1 LPHRARELASLR
13 LLPKLDRVAIRTSEL
28 RYLTPPRPGS
38 LGGQARPLG
47 SDVAQNPENCAAEIP
62 QRLANPRGCRAHFCR
77 PDMAHRDG
85 TVAFRSLSYL
95 FEMSQI
101 LPNHAKSDYR
111 RLFRG
116 RTATAGTA
124 PPDAEIRPSA
134 MTRPA
139 AASIA
144 VVTRRFRSSTVRLE
158 GSAVVADA
166 TTSAQALK
174 NRKLAPCPVPV

>member
-38 LGGQARPLG
+38 LGGQAQPLG

-85 TVAFRSLSYL
+85 TAWLGRRDSNLCILDCNSPKTPSQGVRIRISASWNRDLSLG
-95 FEMSQI
+95 
-101 LPNHAKSDYR
+101 PGPGA
-111 RLFRG
+111 
-116 RTATAGTA
+116 
-124 PPDAEIRPSA
+124 
-134 MTRPA
+134 PA
-139 AASIA
+139 ALSKNVAG
-144 VVTRRFRSSTVRLE
+144 VRP
-158 GSAVVADA
+158 
-166 TTSAQALK
+166 TTQ
-174 NRKLAPCPVPV
+174 PVGPR